1 MRRIQEMEEEELK
14 RGDMSPNSSNLVR
27 RAEVF
32 DEGDPVHAGFLED
45 FMQEKKPEPVSSHQ

>member
-1 MRRIQEMEEEELK
+1 MEEEELK

-27 RAEVF
+27 RAEAF

-45 FMQEKKPEPVSSHQ
+45 FMQEKKPEPASSHQ